1 MSIPEGSTVVLRAV
15 VGSTV
20 HGTNISDQADL
31 DEMAIAIEPMRYVI
45 GLQHW
50 ESSII
55 RTQPDGV
62 RSQPGDTDL
71 TIHSLRKFCRL
82 SIKGNPSLLI
92 CLFVPDDAL
101 IEINPLGRELRQKRD
116 MFLSKDAG
124 GTFLGYMHAQRS
136 RMTGESGSR
145 HGAPRPEL
153 IEKYG
158 FDTKY
163 AGHIV
168 RLGLQGIELM
178 ETGVM
183 SLPMQRAHREEVIA
197 VRTGQVP
204 FNDVVTRAGIL
215 ERDLRDA
222 VDGSFLPQHANR
234 EAIDSFLSEAYC
246 RAWGALWHRTEQ
258 SAWESEHNKVMD
270 KGVIDV
276 RSI

>member
-1 MSIPEGSTVVLRAV
+1 MSTPEGSSIILRAV

-31 DEMAIAIEPMRYVI
+31 DQMAIAIEPMRYVL

-50 ESSII
+50 ESSIE

-62 RSQPGDTDL
+62 RSQPGDLDL

-92 CLFVPDDAL
+92 CLFVPENAL
-101 IEINPLGRELRQKRD
+101 LEINPLGKELRERRD

-124 GTFLGYMHAQRS
+124 ATFLGYMHAQRS

-178 ETGVM
+178 ETGHM
-183 SLPMQRAHREEVIA
+183 SLPMQQAHRDEVIA
-197 VRTGQVP
+197 VRTGQIP

-222 VDGSFLPQHANR
+222 VDGSFLPRHANT
-234 EAIDSFLSEAYC
+234 EAIDAFLAEAYC
-246 RAWGALWHRTEQ
+246 RAWGALWHKL
-258 SAWESEHNKVMD
+258 APSEYEASQNAKMSMP
-270 KGVIDV
+270 I
-276 RSI
+276 

>member
-1 MSIPEGSTVVLRAV
+1 MSKKVPEGSTIILRAT

-20 HGTNISDQADL
+20 HGTNVSDTADI

-50 ESSII
+50 ESAVI

-62 RSQPGDTDL
+62 RSQPGDQDL
-71 TIHSLRKFCRL
+71 TVHSLRKFCKL
-82 SIKGNPSLLI
+82 AIKGNPSLLI
-92 CLFVPDDAL
+92 ALFVPHEAVSERN
-101 IEINPLGRELRQKRD
+101 EIGRDLQRNRQ

-124 GTFLGYMHAQRS
+124 DTFIHYMHSQRN

-178 ETGVM
+178 ETGHM
-183 SLPMQRAHREEVIA
+183 SLPMQKAHREEVVA

-204 FNDVVTRAGIL
+204 FDDVVLRAGVL
-215 ERDLRDA
+215 ELKLRQA
-222 VDGSFLPQHANR
+222 VDNTRLPEHADV
-234 EAIDSFLSEAYC
+234 EAVDRFLSEAYC
-246 RAWGALWHRTEQ
+246 RQWGALWHKLAPSPYEQ
-258 SAWESEHNKVMD
+258 EQNAKLRLPV
-270 KGVIDV
+270 
-276 RSI
+276 